1 MDSTEMRV
9 VLGMRTATKATV
21 TAWNHQPS
29 PFWTPW
35 LAELDRAIAAAP
47 HAEGG
52 QRLDLRRREALREAS
67 KSRWHTLRPELEGT
81 DGNRQQVVRPCL
93 RPSFLEH
100 ASHEFR
106 WPNAQQT
113 PEGQPPHEA
122 AGGESNTAPKVPPS
136 ATDPDE
142 CDGPHPIN
150 MAEPGRTLR
159 LLLLGPAPGPD
170 GIHGEALRHLGRV
183 ARRAAPWLFD
193 IRLRA
198 GAVPRNR
205 RRGALLLLPNPE
217 RTASNRDPHR
227 PVTMS
232 SCPSKLMERISA
244 TRIRD
249 VIESQLTLQPSGFLP
264 GNSTPDQLL
273 QIRAAMHRNASQH
286 RTAAVF
292 VDHANAFGTVGPDA
306 VILEMRRLSVP
317 NRIVR
322 WSAACLNNTS
332 AVVCIEKLTPSSR
345 TLTRGAPQGTALSP
359 IMFVVV
365 MQSRCS
371 CLSNV
376 SYFAEDSLLM
386 TALSSHSRATGMR
399 STRPQKKA

>member
-1 MDSTEMRV
+1 MCSTEKRV
-9 VLGMRTATKATV
+9 VLGTRRATRATV
-21 TAWNHQPS
+21 PAWNHQPS

-52 QRLDLRRREALREAS
+52 QRLDLRRRGALREAS
-67 KSRWHTLRPELEGT
+67 KSRWHTLRSELEGT

-93 RPSFLEH
+93 SPSFLEH
-100 ASHEFR
+100 ASHELR

-122 AGGESNTAPKVPPS
+122 VGGESNTAPKVPPS

-142 CDGPHPIN
+142 CDGPHPIS

-159 LLLLGPAPGPD
+159 LLLLGPVPGPD

-183 ARRAAPWLFD
+183 ARRAVPWLFD

-198 GAVPRNR
+198 GAIPRNW
-205 RRGALLLLPNPE
+205 RRGAVLLLPNPE
-217 RTASNRDPHR
+217 RTASNRDSHR
-227 PVTMS
+227 PVTLS
-232 SCPSKLMERISA
+232 SCLSKLMERTPA
-244 TRIRD
+244 ARIRD
-249 VIESQLTLQPSGFLP
+249 VIESQLALQPSGFLP

-286 RTAAVF
+286 LTAAYF
-292 VDHANAFGTVGPDA
+292 VDHASAFDTVGPDA
-306 VILEMRRLSVP
+306 VILEMRRLSIP

-322 WSAACLNNTS
+322 WSASCLNSTS
-332 AVVCIEKLTPSSR
+332 AVVCIDKFTPSSR
-345 TLTRGAPQGTALSP
+345 TLTRGAPQGTVLAP

-371 CLSNV
+371 CPSNV
-376 SYFAEDSLLM
+376 PYFAEGSLLM

-399 STRPQKKA
+399 STRP